1 VQQMPGRDAYLDGL
15 LVSPL
20 AGKIVRAEQPVQID
34 GKLAAILA
42 ADLVGCSRLAGSD
55 EERTLARLRGLRS
68 DLIDPAIAAHH
79 GRVVKRTLWLKRH
92 GLNISCVPRR
102 LGDRCHKKEPQAVYA
117 PGVH

>member
-1 VQQMPGRDAYLDGL
+1 
-15 LVSPL
+15 VSEEIGAFFRINGAKERTYSAPE
-20 AGKIVRAEQPVQID
+20 VRYRPF
-34 GKLAAILA
+34 LA
-42 ADLVGCSRLAGSD
+42 ADLVGCSGLAGSD

-102 LGDRCHKKEPQAVYA
+102 LGDRCHKKEPQAVY
-117 PGVH
+117 GVH